1 MSEEANS
8 AADAEAAVQTG
19 PDQTAVTAPGETSSL
34 SPEELDAFGAELIAA
49 IKTVSDPEIP
59 VDVYELGLI
68 YKVDVEENKESGKKD
83 VIVDMTLTAPGCP
96 VAGEMPVM
104 VKDALQTVPGIG
116 DITVNMVFD
125 PPWTQDRMSEEAK
138 LELNIF

>member
-19 PDQTAVTAPGETSSL
+19 PDQAVVMASSETSAL
-34 SPEELDAFGAELIAA
+34 SPEELNAFGAELIAA

-68 YKVDVEENKESGKKD
+68 YKVDVEENKESGKRD

-96 VAGEMPVM
+96 VAGEMPIM

>member
-19 PDQTAVTAPGETSSL
+19 PDQTAVTASGETSSL

-49 IKTVSDPEIP
+49 IKTVSDPAIP

-68 YKVDVEENKESGKKD
+68 HKVVVE
-83 VIVDMTLTAPGCP
+83 
-96 VAGEMPVM
+96 
-104 VKDALQTVPGIG
+104 
-116 DITVNMVFD
+116 
-125 PPWTQDRMSEEAK
+125 
-138 LELNIF
+138 